1 MHTRRTFLKETA
13 VACSIGA
20 SAPLFWRRA
29 AGAAEARRDAT
40 ILVVVELTGG
50 NDGLNT
56 VVPHGDD
63 VYVKSRPTLAIKPD
77 KTLKLDDRVGLN
89 DALKP
94 LHAFWERGDLAVV
107 QQVGYP
113 EPNRSHFESMAI
125 WQGGA
130 PGQSLPTGWLGR
142 AADVR
147 PELKARHVGPP
158 GAPLG
163 VRGLHVVPQ
172 SIADPADFHL
182 APGAMLDASSIA
194 EGGPA
199 LDAVRA
205 RFRGARELL
214 TKLDGL
220 PPAEATAEED
230 DLPFQGRMDT
240 IRRMILADAS
250 TRVYYTSLEGFD
262 THSAQQYSHRR
273 LLESLGKGIA
283 ALLDGLKEHR
293 LDERVAVLAF
303 SEFGRRLKENGNAGT
318 DHGAPGPVMLVGPG
332 VKGGLQGP
340 HPDLTRLDETGDS
353 LFAVDFRDVYAGVLR
368 DWLDVDPRAVLG
380 ERPSA
385 PSLFG

>member
-1 MHTRRTFLKETA
+1 MHTRRTFLKDTA
-13 VACSIGA
+13 AACSIGA
-20 SAPLFWRRA
+20 SPPLFWRRA

-94 LHAFWERGDLAVV
+94 LHAFWERGQLAVI

-130 PGQSLPTGWLGR
+130 PGQPLPTGWLGR
-142 AADVR
+142 AADLR
-147 PELKARHVGPP
+147 PGLRARHVGPP
-158 GAPLG
+158 GVPLG
-163 VRGLHVVPQ
+163 VKGRVIVPQ
-172 SIADPADFHL
+172 SIADPADFRL
-182 APGAMLDASSIA
+182 VPGASLEFADATD
-194 EGGPA
+194 GGPV
-199 LDAVRA
+199 LEAVRA

-214 TKLDGL
+214 AKLDGL
-220 PPAEATAEED
+220 PPASTATDEEQ
-230 DLPFQGRMDT
+230 PFQGRMET
-240 IRRMILADAS
+240 IRRMILADSS
-250 TRVYYTSLEGFD
+250 TRIYYTSLEGFD
-262 THSAQQYSHRR
+262 THSGQQYVHRR

-283 ALLDGLKEHR
+283 ALLDGLKEHH
-293 LDERVAVLAF
+293 LDERVAVLVF

-318 DHGAPGPVMLVGPG
+318 DHGAPGPVLIVGPG
-332 VKGGLQGP
+332 VKGGLHGP
-340 HPDLTRLDETGDS
+340 HPDLSRLDETGDP

-368 DWLDVDPRAVLG
+368 DWLDVDPAAVVG
-380 ERPSA
+380 RRESIPT
-385 PSLFG
+385 LFG